1 MVNFSAGSLNSSGQ
15 NLTSN
20 INLNENELTWK
31 WLDKFLVFVDVELN
45 LISSVPFL
53 MIKCFAL
60 GAIPI
65 SNKVNCKIILLLLI
79 SAA

>member
-1 MVNFSAGSLNSSGQ
+1 MTGQ

-20 INLNENELTWK
+20 LDLNENELTLK
-31 WLDKFLVFVDVELN
+31 CLDKFLAFVDVELN
-45 LISSVPFL
+45 LTSSVPFL

-60 GAIPI
+60 VVIPVA
-65 SNKVNCKIILLLLI
+65 NKINGKILFLII